1 MQVDRTQQRAITRL
15 CIQCGLF
22 LLQHGAES
30 ALVEE
35 LSTRLGLALG
45 MDSVESAIS
54 SNAIVLTTIKNG
66 ECLTSTRKNVD
77 RGINM
82 HVVTEVQHIV
92 ILAEHKLLDY
102 RDVEKRFAQ
111 IVPLRYPRWLLVLM
125 VGLSCACFCKLNN
138 GGWDGALVSFCA
150 STVAMYIRQVLTH
163 RSMHPQIN
171 FCITAFVATT
181 ISGLLLRLP
190 AFASTPTI
198 AMAASVLL
206 LVPGFPLINAVA
218 DMFKGHINTG
228 LARWAIAS
236 LLTLATC
243 IGVVMAMTVWGAARM
258 GIISFIFALA
268 EDMLLAA
275 IPAVGFAMVFNV
287 PQRALRWCALLG
299 AIGHGSRMIMMS
311 AGFNIEWATFLAA
324 LLVGSIGIQWSRWYL
339 AHPKIF
345 TVAAVIPMF
354 PGISAYTAMISAV
367 KISHFGYSEEMMIL
381 LLSNFLKASS
391 IVGALSIGLSIPGLW
406 LYRKRPRV

>member
-150 STVAMYIRQVLTH
+150 STVAMYIRRADPSLHASADQLLHH
-163 RSMHPQIN
+163 RLCRHHH
-171 FCITAFVATT
+171 
-181 ISGLLLRLP
+181 LR
-190 AFASTPTI
+190 
-198 AMAASVLL
+198 AAAAPPGVCQHADHCHGRQRSAAG
-206 LVPGFPLINAVA
+206 PGFSINQCRRRYV
-218 DMFKGHINTG
+218 
-228 LARWAIAS
+228 
-236 LLTLATC
+236 
-243 IGVVMAMTVWGAARM
+243 
-258 GIISFIFALA
+258 
-268 EDMLLAA
+268 
-275 IPAVGFAMVFNV
+275 
-287 PQRALRWCALLG
+287 
-299 AIGHGSRMIMMS
+299 
-311 AGFNIEWATFLAA
+311 
-324 LLVGSIGIQWSRWYL
+324 
-339 AHPKIF
+339 
-345 TVAAVIPMF
+345 
-354 PGISAYTAMISAV
+354 
-367 KISHFGYSEEMMIL
+367 
-381 LLSNFLKASS
+381 
-391 IVGALSIGLSIPGLW
+391 
-406 LYRKRPRV
+406 

>member
-1 MQVDRTQQRAITRL
+1 MQTDQSSQRAITRL

-45 MDSVESAIS
+45 MDSVESLIS
-54 SNAIVLTTIKNG
+54 SNAIVLTTIKDG
-66 ECLTSTRKNVD
+66 KCLTSTRKNSD

-92 ILAEHKLLDY
+92 ILAEHKLLDCK
-102 RDVEKRFAQ
+102 DVEKRFAQ
-111 IVPLRYPRWLLVLM
+111 VKPLRYPRWLVMLM

-138 GGWDGALVSFCA
+138 GGWDGAFITFCA
-150 STVAMYIRQVLTH
+150 SSVAMYVRLVLAGRH
-163 RSMHPQIN
+163 LHPQIN

-181 ISGLLLRLP
+181 VSGLMLTLP
-190 AFASTPTI
+190 VFLQSSTV

-206 LVPGFPLINAVA
+206 LVPGFPLINSVA

-243 IGVVMAMTVWGAARM
+243 IGVVMAMTLWG
-258 GIISFIFALA
+258 
-268 EDMLLAA
+268 
-275 IPAVGFAMVFNV
+275 
-287 PQRALRWCALLG
+287 LRGW
-299 AIGHGSRMIMMS
+299 M
-311 AGFNIEWATFLAA
+311 
-324 LLVGSIGIQWSRWYL
+324 
-339 AHPKIF
+339 
-345 TVAAVIPMF
+345 
-354 PGISAYTAMISAV
+354 
-367 KISHFGYSEEMMIL
+367 
-381 LLSNFLKASS
+381 
-391 IVGALSIGLSIPGLW
+391 
-406 LYRKRPRV
+406 

>member
-1 MQVDRTQQRAITRL
+1 MQADQSSQRAATRL

-45 MDSVESAIS
+45 MDSVESSIS
-54 SNAIVLTTIKNG
+54 SNAIVLTTIKEG
-66 ECLTSTRKNVD
+66 QCLTSTRKNQD

-92 ILAEHKLLDY
+92 IMAEHKLLDLPG
-102 RDVEKRFAQ
+102 VEKRFNQ
-111 IVPLRYPRWLLVLM
+111 IKPLRYPRWLVVLM

-138 GGWDGALVSFCA
+138 GGWDGAVVTFFA
-150 STVAMYIRQVLTH
+150 SAIAMYVRQLLTQCH
-163 RSMHPQIN
+163 MHPQIN
-171 FCITAFVATT
+171 FCLTAFVATT
-181 ISGLLLRLP
+181 VSGLLLRLP
-190 AFASTPTI
+190 VFVSTPSV

-243 IGVVMAMTVWGAARM
+243 IGVVMAMTLWG
-258 GIISFIFALA
+258 
-268 EDMLLAA
+268 
-275 IPAVGFAMVFNV
+275 
-287 PQRALRWCALLG
+287 LRG
-299 AIGHGSRMIMMS
+299 
-311 AGFNIEWATFLAA
+311 WA
-324 LLVGSIGIQWSRWYL
+324 
-339 AHPKIF
+339 
-345 TVAAVIPMF
+345 
-354 PGISAYTAMISAV
+354 
-367 KISHFGYSEEMMIL
+367 
-381 LLSNFLKASS
+381 
-391 IVGALSIGLSIPGLW
+391 
-406 LYRKRPRV
+406 

>member
-1 MQVDRTQQRAITRL
+1 MAVDQTEQRKITRL
-15 CIQCGLF
+15 CIQCALF

-54 SNAIVLTTIKNG
+54 SNAIVLTTIKDG
-66 ECLTSTRKNVD
+66 QCLTSTRKNSD

-82 HVVTEVQHIV
+82 HMVTEVQHIV
-92 ILAEHKLLDY
+92 IMAEHKLLDAD
-102 RDVEKRFAQ
+102 DVEKRFAH
-111 IVPLRYPRWLLVLM
+111 IKPLRYPRWLVVTM

-138 GGWDGALVSFCA
+138 GGWDGAFVTLCA
-150 STVAMYIRQVLTH
+150 STVAMYVRQILTS
-163 RSMHPQIN
+163 RSLHPQLN

-181 ISGLLLRLP
+181 VSGLMLRLP
-190 AFASTPTI
+190 TFSATPTV

-243 IGVVMAMTVWGAARM
+243 IGVVMAMTLWG
-258 GIISFIFALA
+258 
-268 EDMLLAA
+268 
-275 IPAVGFAMVFNV
+275 
-287 PQRALRWCALLG
+287 LRG
-299 AIGHGSRMIMMS
+299 
-311 AGFNIEWATFLAA
+311 WA
-324 LLVGSIGIQWSRWYL
+324 
-339 AHPKIF
+339 
-345 TVAAVIPMF
+345 
-354 PGISAYTAMISAV
+354 
-367 KISHFGYSEEMMIL
+367 
-381 LLSNFLKASS
+381 
-391 IVGALSIGLSIPGLW
+391 
-406 LYRKRPRV
+406 

>member
-1 MQVDRTQQRAITRL
+1 MHSVWA
-15 CIQCGLF
+15 F

-30 ALVEE
+30 ALVDE

-54 SNAIVLTTIKNG
+54 SNAIVLTTIKDG
-66 ECLTSTRKNVD
+66 QCLTSTRKNQD

-102 RDVEKRFAQ
+102 KGVEKRFSQ
-111 IVPLRYPRWLLVLM
+111 VRPLRYPRWLVALM

-138 GGWDGALVSFCA
+138 GGWDGAVITFFA
-150 STVAMYIRQVLTH
+150 SMVAMYIRQILAH
-163 RSMHPQIN
+163 RHLHPQIN
-171 FCITAFVATT
+171 FCVTAFVATT
-181 ISGLLLRLP
+181 ISGLMLHLP
-190 AFASTPTI
+190 AFSQTPTV

-243 IGVVMAMTVWGAARM
+243 VGVVMALTLWG
-258 GIISFIFALA
+258 
-268 EDMLLAA
+268 
-275 IPAVGFAMVFNV
+275 
-287 PQRALRWCALLG
+287 LRGW
-299 AIGHGSRMIMMS
+299 
-311 AGFNIEWATFLAA
+311 
-324 LLVGSIGIQWSRWYL
+324 V
-339 AHPKIF
+339 
-345 TVAAVIPMF
+345 
-354 PGISAYTAMISAV
+354 
-367 KISHFGYSEEMMIL
+367 
-381 LLSNFLKASS
+381 
-391 IVGALSIGLSIPGLW
+391 
-406 LYRKRPRV
+406 